1 MFFDEGS
8 QPLPPL
14 VAARF
19 KEPEPGLVERIKEV
33 VDSFQGNVAW
43 RMTLPVPPRRNFV
56 IATARV
62 LDPLPSDQGKSYSQI
77 EQELTM
83 TNPSFG
89 ESANRDVVS
98 LAARIRELKTV
109 APSSL

>member
-1 MFFDEGS
+1 MEKPHPIILALNELGQLEWGRAHKFFDEGS

-19 KEPEPGLVERIKEV
+19 KESEPKLVERIKEV
-33 VDSFQGNVAW
+33 VDSFKGNVPW

-62 LDPLPSDQGKSYSQI
+62 LDPLPSDQ
-77 EQELTM
+77 
-83 TNPSFG
+83 
-89 ESANRDVVS
+89 
-98 LAARIRELKTV
+98 
-109 APSSL
+109 

>member
-1 MFFDEGS
+1 MEKPHPIILALNELGQLEWGRAHKFFDEGS

-19 KEPEPGLVERIKEV
+19 KESEPKLVERIKEV
-33 VDSFQGNVAW
+33 VDSFKGNVSW

-62 LDPLPSDQGKSYSQI
+62 LDPLPSDQ
-77 EQELTM
+77 
-83 TNPSFG
+83 
-89 ESANRDVVS
+89 
-98 LAARIRELKTV
+98 
-109 APSSL
+109 